1 VAFPV
6 VALAKSSEG
15 WGCGIPPFAKGA
27 KDGAASFVVV
37 SAYSR
42 FPSAS
47 LRAGSRLRKI
57 IRVAGEELPRGL
69 KPGSFGAL
77 YAALKRR
84 SSTGLHGFVAAC
96 LHD

>member
-1 VAFPV
+1 VESRV
-6 VALAKSSEG
+6 SQKHET
-15 WGCGIPPFAKGA
+15 WGTLVRGGVGLEQVP
-27 KDGAASFVVV
+27 
-37 SAYSR
+37 
-42 FPSAS
+42 
-47 LRAGSRLRKI
+47 RLRKI